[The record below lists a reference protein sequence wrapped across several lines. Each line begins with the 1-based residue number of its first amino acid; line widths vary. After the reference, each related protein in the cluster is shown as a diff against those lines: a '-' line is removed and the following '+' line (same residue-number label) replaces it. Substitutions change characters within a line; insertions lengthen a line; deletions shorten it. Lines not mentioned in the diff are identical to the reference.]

1 MKHKNLFWGVLLILL
16 GVLYLLK
23 KFDVIWFNWRDIISL
38 WPLMLVLWGISLL
51 PIKAMLKLIASL
63 ATVLAMILLI
73 SFSPV
78 HWHTGWMW
86 IGDFDN
92 SRSTEHKQSESW
104 IDSNQYARLELNAVA
119 GSFVISGTTDKLID
133 FKHVGDSGTYYMN
146 TSVEDNQHYVSIGP
160 ESTRT
165 KFRLYRAH
173 EVDIKLNPALIWDID
188 IDAGAADIDLDL
200 TPFIIS
206 DLSINGGATSL
217 YVKLGDRSDNIDLHI
232 ETGVSSVLIK
242 VPEEFACEV
251 NSDSFLISKDLPGFD
266 KVSKSTYVS
275 PNFSSAEK
283 NITIQFES
291 GISSLRVIRY

>member
-1 MKHKNLFWGVLLILL
+1 L

-63 ATVLAMILLI
+63 VTILAMILLI
-73 SFSPV
+73 SFKPV
-78 HWHTGWMW
+78 HWHSGWMW
-86 IGDFDN
+86 IGDFHKG
-92 SRSTEHKQSESW
+92 RSIEYKQSESW
-104 IDSNQYARLELNAVA
+104 IDSNQYARLDLNAVA
-119 GSFVISGTTDKLID
+119 GRYVISGTTDKLID
-133 FKHVGDSGTYYMN
+133 FKHVGDSGTYYMS
-146 TSVEDNQHYVSIGP
+146 TSVEDNRHYVSIGP
-160 ESTRT
+160 ESTKT
-165 KFRLYRAH
+165 KFTLYRAH

-200 TPFIIS
+200 TPFIIN

-217 YVKLGDRSDNIDLHI
+217 YIKLGERSDNIDLLI

-242 VPEEFACEV
+242 VPEELACEV

-266 KVSKSTYVS
+266 KVSKSTYVT

-283 NITIQFES
+283 NITIRFES